1 MRIFKISDVYHC
13 KSKEIEGDLRSLQDE
28 VGGLITLAPHF
39 DELTEMGI
47 DIYADDEGLLK
58 ENPKVTML
66 ILDDKKQNVESVLVG
81 NLVLVG
87 HDREGN
93 TISLTDEQIDY
104 IRNHLKVVVYS
115 KEDDKIHKALTFI
128 FEEEKN

>member
-13 KSKEIEGDLRSLQDE
+13 KSKEITGDLRSLQEE

-39 DELTEMGI
+39 DDLTEMGI

-66 ILDDKKQNVESVLVG
+66 VLDDKKQNVEDVLVG
-81 NLVLVG
+81 NLILAG
-87 HDREGN
+87 HDGEGN

-104 IRNHLKVVVYS
+104 ICNHLKVVEYS
-115 KEDDKIHKALTFI
+115 RGDGGRHKALTFI

>member
-13 KSKEIEGDLRSLQDE
+13 KSKEIKGDLRSLQEE

-66 ILDDKKQNVESVLVG
+66 ILDDKRQNVKEILVG
-81 NLVLVG
+81 NLVLAG
-87 HDREGN
+87 RDEEGD
-93 TISLTDEQIDY
+93 IASLTDEQLDY
-104 IRNHLKVVVYS
+104 IRNHLKVVEYS
-115 KEDDKIHKALTFI
+115 KDDGRLLKALTFI
-128 FEEEKN
+128 FEEDQN

>member
-13 KSKEIEGDLRSLQDE
+13 KSKEIKGDLRSLQEE

-66 ILDDKKQNVESVLVG
+66 ILDDKRQNVKDILVG
-81 NLVLVG
+81 NLVLAG
-87 HDREGN
+87 RDEEGD
-93 TISLTDEQIDY
+93 IASLTDEQVDY
-104 IRNHLKVVVYS
+104 IRNHLKVVEYS
-115 KEDDKIHKALTFI
+115 KDDGRLLKALTFI
-128 FEEEKN
+128 FEEDQN

>member
-1 MRIFKISDVYHC
+1 MRIFKISDIYHC
-13 KSKEIEGDLRSLQDE
+13 KSKEIKGDLRSLQDE

-66 ILDDKKQNVESVLVG
+66 ILDDKHQNVERILVG
-81 NLVLVG
+81 NLVLAG
-87 HDREGN
+87 HDGEGN
-93 TISLTDEQIDY
+93 TISLTDKQIDY
-104 IRNHLKVVVYS
+104 IRNHLKVVEYS
-115 KEDDKIHKALTFI
+115 RGNGRLLKALTFI
-128 FEEEKN
+128 FEEERN

>member
-13 KSKEIEGDLRSLQDE
+13 KSKEIKGDLRSLQEE

-66 ILDDKKQNVESVLVG
+66 ILDDKRQNVKEILVG
-81 NLVLVG
+81 NLVLAG
-87 HDREGN
+87 RDEEGD
-93 TISLTDEQIDY
+93 IASLTDEQVDY
-104 IRNHLKVVVYS
+104 IRNHLKVVEYS
-115 KEDDKIHKALTFI
+115 KDDGRLLKALTFI
-128 FEEEKN
+128 FEEDQN

>member
-1 MRIFKISDVYHC
+1 MRIFKISDVHRC
-13 KSKEIEGDLRSLQDE
+13 KSKEIKGDLRSLQDE

-66 ILDDKKQNVESVLVG
+66 ILDDKHQNVERILVG
-81 NLVLVG
+81 NLVLAG
-87 HDREGN
+87 HDGEGN

-104 IRNHLKVVVYS
+104 IRNHLKVVEYS
-115 KEDDKIHKALTFI
+115 RGNGRLLKALTFI
-128 FEEEKN
+128 FEEERN